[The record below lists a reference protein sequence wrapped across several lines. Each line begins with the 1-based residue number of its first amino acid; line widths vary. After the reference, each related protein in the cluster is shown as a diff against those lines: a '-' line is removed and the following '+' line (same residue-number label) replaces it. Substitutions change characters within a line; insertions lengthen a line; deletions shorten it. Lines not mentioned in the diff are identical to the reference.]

1 MAIVTPAQNPLGLA
15 RIIRRALPLLD
26 IDHLGRREALA
37 HPLFFPENELEE
49 LFLL

>member
-1 MAIVTPAQNPLGLA
+1 MAIFTPAQNPRGLA

-26 IDHLGRREALA
+26 IDHLGSGEAMA

-49 LFLL
+49 LLSL